1 MDASTPEWLRS
12 ARIWAINGID
22 GFRFLRCPFSVEAQ
36 LQLVRSALSE
46 WIEPPSANNL
56 ATAHGV
62 SAAAAAD
69 HTNLWARHSA
79 QPDGSLLSKLTWA
92 TVGYQYQWTPREYD
106 PRFRSHFPAELAQL
120 ASALA
125 GACGWSLRPEAAIIN
140 LYSHGSLM
148 GGHRDDAEPCQDVP
162 IVSISLGL
170 DCVYLL
176 GGETKAT
183 PPVAMRL
190 RSGDVIVQGGLSRGY
205 VHGVPRVLRDSLPAA
220 LQACGAADA
229 DDSEACARLA
239 PFARWL
245 RDHRLNINV
254 RQVFAA
260 DPTAGD
266 STDHADL
273 ATVTDAPRPQGE
285 RKRLRD
291 VI

>member
-36 LQLVRSALSE
+36 LQLVRSALANGSSHLAPTI
-46 WIEPPSANNL
+46 WPP
-56 ATAHGV
+56 HGV
-62 SAAAAAD
+62 SAAAD

-92 TVGYQYQWTPREYD
+92 TVGYQYQWTPRSTTSL
-106 PRFRSHFPAELAQL
+106 PFTLSGELAQL

-229 DDSEACARLA
+229 DDSEARARLA
-239 PFARWL
+239 PFASGSATIDSISTSDGCLPRIP
-245 RDHRLNINV
+245 RRATRLIM
-254 RQVFAA
+254 Q
-260 DPTAGD
+260 T
-266 STDHADL
+266 L
-273 ATVTDAPRPQGE
+273 Q
-285 RKRLRD
+285 L
-291 VI
+291 